1 MEAFITWLC
10 GFLLSWFLDKIFEPF
25 KEYLEGKF
33 SLGKHTREIDTIKRS
48 FERYSRQHLKQNQYS
63 IPRIGH
69 IERNEIREIINAW
82 GNGVNGIL
90 LTGTAGSGKSGLVL
104 DLAKALQRRGTPILF
119 IRATDFHSIADPASA
134 IKQRLS
140 SNKDLGES
148 LSIIGSEQE
157 CVVIVD
163 QLDSASESISLA
175 GFVSLLKS
183 IQDFTGVR
191 VLAVSRI
198 YEAENSK
205 IIKDLGFSRIESREL
220 EIETAQTYLR
230 IIGISNYTDDLLG
243 LSRNLLNLS
252 LIAEIVASGN
262 HLSGIVGLAQLWEK
276 YLLSIKERDGEEAFE
291 LGMDLAN
298 QLQINGEKE
307 FSLDWGQLSSTT
319 KLHSSGLVNPLL
331 GTLRFRFRHEQLQT
345 FLCAYSL
352 YRKLI
357 SPQKVVERYG
367 KYNSKSILIWLCALY
382 GLKDP
387 KIEAEFVE
395 QILNDSEVIPFYSQT
410 AILDQYSQLD
420 KLVGKS
426 NVVRVILETIKIRN
440 NLQNH
445 FYRSNPKSIWASPI
459 WDYGF
464 LSRPPQIEIEKR
476 VLPFWHA
483 QYYLISV
490 AHQVPEIVLQHVNE
504 LDGHGWYLA
513 RAIEALCKI
522 PVHYSENTLSKVLK
536 WLSNPETA
544 EIAQTETLEFISI
557 LVKNSKYEAALR
569 LFDVLCSQR
578 DEKKSYNTKH
588 SYRELFGIEPD
599 KSGTLKLLQS
609 CCPAE
614 LILILENRLLESLY
628 NEEGNKKVSWWRNA
642 IEDTDQDL
650 LDNYQDY
657 VLKALRDTLLVLF
670 ISEPP
675 IQGIKVVSQYLSDGH
690 DILRRLGLYLI
701 RQFPNHFRTNIIKE
715 LLEESNLDNIE
726 IHHEYFSL
734 LNNGFNLLDA
744 SEKNTLLKM
753 ILSGPN
759 IKEIEENYE
768 RYWQSSHPD
777 REKFI
782 ANSRDSWIRDRLSM
796 LRDFLDGEVKSILD
810 DLEARGGRSV
820 HPDFLTWSS
829 GAFSINDVSPYSELE
844 LSKFSPDQLLEF
856 VRKWKPDPKE
866 AFGPERI
873 SYEGFAEEIAR
884 LICSSP
890 EFYSKILL
898 DICLARP
905 ENASAIINL
914 WASLE
919 YDKDIPWAIA
929 IDLVQGLLKDK
940 QVWNNNLQETY
951 GVRIWRNVRL
961 NIAQLL
967 GNSFVNKN
975 KRIPSDLL
983 ENVQFL
989 LIQLVD
995 DPDPTLEAD
1004 RPQDGLF
1011 GHNDPITVSLNLVRP
1026 VALTALIRCTIRLTK
1041 QTEESDNSVTKENR
1055 EMPDLIAKKLGQ
1067 KLDPQTEPSRAV
1079 RSVIGQF
1086 VPNLYWLDRKWL
1098 LSHID
1103 SIFPIENGNENTW
1116 LFLSAWDAYILNRY
1130 NQDVFIIM
1138 RPKYR
1143 QAIQYLSQGYKTE
1156 SHLNQSDNLSAHL
1169 IYDYFFSDLGLMDF
1183 IASGGL
1189 LYEFFQ
1195 KTPSEVR
1202 SRLPWVLWKIC
1213 EGSPEKHWGKAKAI
1227 WEWRSNEAIISN
1239 HSPDFNS
1246 ELLGFALLLRVAPGF
1261 ETVKSMQS
1269 LINGLLPHLRNVD
1282 SHDLGWHSVET
1293 FLERQVEQ
1301 EPVDVIKFY
1310 RLMCEQ
1316 KYNPPQWVYHSDS
1329 VKKIIELA
1337 AENHKSRVDALALI
1351 DFLAQKWR
1359 DYTFESIYKKYT
1371 G

>member
-1 MEAFITWLC
+1 MEAFITWFY
-10 GFLLSWFLDKIFEPF
+10 GFLISWFLDKVFEPF
-25 KEYLEGKF
+25 KEWLEGKF
-33 SLGKHTREIDTIKRS
+33 FRGKQFRETDTIKRS

-104 DLAKALQRRGTPILF
+104 DLAKEVQRRGTPILF
-119 IRATDFHSIADPASA
+119 IRATDFYSIADPASA

-140 SNKDLGES
+140 SNKDLGEA
-148 LSIIGSEQE
+148 LSTIGSEQE

-163 QLDSASESISLA
+163 QLDSVSEAISIT
-175 GFVSLLKS
+175 GFVSFLKS

-191 VLAVSRI
+191 ILAVSRT

-205 IIKDLGFSRIESREL
+205 FIKDLGFPRIECREL
-220 EIETAQTYLR
+220 ETETSQTYLR
-230 IIGISNYTDDLLG
+230 IIGVTNYTGDLLG

-262 HLSGIVGLAQLWEK
+262 HISGIVGLAQLWEK

-307 FSLDWGQLSSTT
+307 FSLDWRQLSSTT
-319 KLHSSGLVNPLL
+319 KLHSNGLINPLL

-352 YRKLI
+352 YRKL
-357 SPQKVVERYG
+357 SNPQQVIERYG
-367 KYNSKSILIWLCALY
+367 KYNSNSILIWLCTLY

-387 KIEAEFVE
+387 KVESEFVE
-395 QILNDSEVIPFYSQT
+395 QILNDSKVIPFYSQT
-410 AILDQYSQLD
+410 AILDQYAQLD

-426 NVVRVILETIKIRN
+426 DVVRVILETIKIQN
-440 NLQNH
+440 NLLNH
-445 FYRSNPKSIWASPI
+445 FYRSNPKPIWVSPI

-464 LSRPPQIEIEKR
+464 LSHPPQIEDEKGI
-476 VLPFWHA
+476 LPFWHA

-490 AHQVPEIVLQHVNE
+490 AHQTPEIVLQHVNE

-522 PVHYSENTLSKVLK
+522 PINYSEKALPKVLK

-544 EIAQTETLEFISI
+544 EIAQKEALEFISI
-557 LVKNSKYEAALR
+557 LVNNGKTEAALG
-569 LFDVLCSQR
+569 LFDVLCLQR
-578 DEKKSYNTKH
+578 DENKSHNTKY

-599 KSGTLKLLQS
+599 KSKALNLLQNY
-609 CCPAE
+609 CPSE
-614 LILILENRLLESLY
+614 IIQILEKRLVESIY
-628 NEEGNKKVSWWRNA
+628 DEGGNKKISWWRNA

-650 LDNYQDY
+650 LDNYQGY
-657 VLKALRDTLLVLF
+657 VLKALRDTLKLLV
-670 ISEPP
+670 SENPS
-675 IQGIKVVSQYLSDGH
+675 QGIIVISRYLSDGR
-690 DILRRLGLYLI
+690 DILRRLGLYII
-701 RQFPNHFRTNIIKE
+701 RQFPSHFRINIIEE
-715 LLEESNLDNIE
+715 LLKERNLDDVD
-726 IHHEYFSL
+726 IHHEYFTL
-734 LNNGFNLLDA
+734 LKSGFNLLNA
-744 SEKNTLLKM
+744 SEKNILLKM
-753 ILSGPN
+753 ILSGPDVN
-759 IKEIEENYE
+759 EIEENYE
-768 RYWQSSHPD
+768 RYWQSSNPD

-782 ANSRDSWIRDRLSM
+782 ANSRDSWIQNRLSM
-796 LRDFLDGEVKSILD
+796 LRDFLDGEAKSILD
-810 DLEARGGRSV
+810 ELEAKGGKSE
-820 HPDFLTWSS
+820 HPEFLAWSS
-829 GAFSINDVSPYSELE
+829 GAFWVKDVSPYTELE
-844 LSKFSPDQLLEF
+844 LSKFAPDKLLEF
-856 VRKWKPDPKE
+856 VKTWKPNPKDT
-866 AFGPERI
+866 FGPERI
-873 SYEGFAEEIAR
+873 SYEGFAKEIAH
-884 LICSSP
+884 LICASP
-890 EFYSKILL
+890 EFYNQIIL
-898 DICLARP
+898 DICLAQP

-914 WASLE
+914 WASQE
-919 YDKDIPWAIA
+919 YDKEIPWKIA
-929 IDLVQGLLKDK
+929 INLTKGLLEDL
-940 QVWNNNLQETY
+940 QVWNNDSQEVY
-951 GVRIWRNVRL
+951 GTQMWRIVRL

-967 GNSFVNKN
+967 DNSFVNKN

-983 ENVQFL
+983 EDVQFIL
-989 LIQLVD
+989 LQLVD

-1004 RPQDGLF
+1004 RPQDGWF
-1011 GHNDPITVSLNLVRP
+1011 GHNDPITVSLNHVRP
-1026 VALTALIRCTIRLTK
+1026 VALAALIRYAIRVAK
-1041 QTEESDNSVTKENR
+1041 EMEELDESAIKENR
-1055 EMPDLIAKKLGQ
+1055 EMPDLIAKKLEQ
-1067 KLDPQTEPSRAV
+1067 KLDSQIEPSWAV
-1079 RSVIGQF
+1079 RSVIGRF
-1086 VPNLYWLDRKWL
+1086 VTDLYWLDRKWL

-1103 SIFPIENGNENTW
+1103 LIFPIENGDEAIW
-1116 LFLSAWDAYILNRY
+1116 LFISAWDAYILNRY
-1130 NQDVFIIM
+1130 YHDVFTVM
-1138 RPKYR
+1138 RPKYQ
-1143 QAIQYLSQGYKTE
+1143 QAIQYLSQGYQTE
-1156 SHLNQSDNLSAHL
+1156 SHLNQSDKLSTHL
-1169 IYDYFFSDLGLMDF
+1169 IFEFFFSDLGLIDF

-1189 LYEFFQ
+1189 LHDFFQ

-1213 EGSPEKHWGKAKAI
+1213 EGSPEKHWEKARAI

-1269 LINGLLPHLRNVD
+1269 LLNGLLPHVRNVD

-1329 VKKIIELA
+1329 VKKIIEFA
-1337 AENHKSRVDALALI
+1337 AENPKSRVDALALI
-1351 DFLAQKWR
+1351 DFFAQRWR
-1359 DYTFESIYKKYT
+1359 DYTFESIYRKYT